1 MKKPIIRPILK
12 IDNPHIARV
21 IRKVLI
27 DFGVPKV
34 GTAYADKALDALYEA
49 YQKPRAIYFVIE
61 LDGQIIGGGGIAK
74 LDNCD
79 ENICELQKMYFLEE
93 ARGKGLGEKMIDHC
107 LDYARKEGFEL
118 CYIETLPYMKAA
130 QKLYIK
136 KGFEYIDGPMGT
148 TGHTSCNIWLTKR
161 L

>member
-1 MKKPIIRPILK
+1 MSTIIREVLEK
-12 IDNPHIARV
+12 DNTALAAV
-21 IRKVLI
+21 IRRVLVDI
-27 DFGVPKV
+27 GVPKI
-34 GTAYADKALDALYEA
+34 GTAYAD
-49 YQKPRAIYFVIE
+49 PE
-61 LDGQIIGGGGIAK
+61 LDYMHKTYLKEKAAYYVLEEKDIIIGGAGIAP
-74 LDNCD
+74 L
-79 ENICELQKMYFLEE
+79 EGGEPTVCELQKMYFLEE

-148 TGHTSCNIWLTKR
+148 TGHISCNVWLTKR

>member
-1 MKKPIIRPILK
+1 MKSTIIREVLEK
-12 IDNPHIARV
+12 DNTALAAV
-21 IRKVLI
+21 IRRVLVDI
-27 DFGVPKV
+27 GVPKI
-34 GTAYADKALDALYEA
+34 GTAYAD
-49 YQKPRAIYFVIE
+49 PE
-61 LDGQIIGGGGIAK
+61 LDYIHKTYLKEKAAYYVLEEKDIIIGGAGIAP
-74 LDNCD
+74 L
-79 ENICELQKMYFLEE
+79 EGGEPTVCELQKMYFLEE

-107 LDYARKEGFEL
+107 LDFARKEGFEL

-148 TGHTSCNIWLTKR
+148 TGHISCNVWLTKR

>member
-1 MKKPIIRPILK
+1 MKSTIIREVLEK
-12 IDNPHIARV
+12 DNTALAAV
-21 IRKVLI
+21 IRRVLVDI
-27 DFGVPKV
+27 GVPKV
-34 GTAYADKALDALYEA
+34 GTAYADPELDYMHKTYLKEKAA
-49 YQKPRAIYFVIE
+49 YFVLKEKGI
-61 LDGQIIGGGGIAK
+61 IIGGAGIAP
-74 LDNCD
+74 L
-79 ENICELQKMYFLEE
+79 EGGEPTVCELQKMYFLEE

>member
-1 MKKPIIRPILK
+1 MKSTIIREVLEK
-12 IDNPHIARV
+12 DNTALAAV
-21 IRKVLI
+21 IRRVLVDI
-27 DFGVPKV
+27 GVPKI
-34 GTAYADKALDALYEA
+34 GTAYADPELDYMHKTYLKEKAA
-49 YQKPRAIYFVIE
+49 YFVLEEKDI
-61 LDGQIIGGGGIAK
+61 IIGGAGIAP
-74 LDNCD
+74 L
-79 ENICELQKMYFLEE
+79 EGGEPTVCELQKMYFLEE

-148 TGHTSCNIWLTKR
+148 TGHTSCNVWLTKR

>member
-1 MKKPIIRPILK
+1 MKSAIIREVLEK
-12 IDNPHIARV
+12 DNTALAAV
-21 IRKVLI
+21 IRRVLI
-27 DFGVPKV
+27 DIGVPKV
-34 GTAYADKALDALYEA
+34 GTAYADPELDYVYKTYLKEKAV
-49 YQKPRAIYFVIE
+49 YFVLEEKGI
-61 LDGQIIGGGGIAK
+61 IIGGAGIAP
-74 LDNCD
+74 LQGG
-79 ENICELQKMYFLEE
+79 EPTVCELQKMYFLEE

-107 LDYARKEGFEL
+107 LDFARKVGFEL

>member
-1 MKKPIIRPILK
+1 MKSTIIREVLEK
-12 IDNPHIARV
+12 DNTALAAV
-21 IRKVLI
+21 IRRVLVDI
-27 DFGVPKV
+27 GVPKI
-34 GTAYADKALDALYEA
+34 GTAYADPELDYMHKTYLKEKAA
-49 YQKPRAIYFVIE
+49 YFVLEEKGI
-61 LDGQIIGGGGIAK
+61 IIGGAGIAP
-74 LDNCD
+74 L
-79 ENICELQKMYFLEE
+79 EGGEPTVCELQKMYFLEE

>member
-1 MKKPIIRPILK
+1 MSTIIREVLEK
-12 IDNPHIARV
+12 DNTALAAV
-21 IRKVLI
+21 IRRVLVDI
-27 DFGVPKV
+27 GVPKI
-34 GTAYADKALDALYEA
+34 GTAYADPELDYMHKTYLKEKAA
-49 YQKPRAIYFVIE
+49 YFVLEEKDI
-61 LDGQIIGGGGIAK
+61 IIGGAGIAP
-74 LDNCD
+74 LEGGEPNV
-79 ENICELQKMYFLEE
+79 CELQKMYFLEE

-148 TGHTSCNIWLTKR
+148 TGHTSCNVWLTKR

>member
-1 MKKPIIRPILK
+1 MKSTIIREVLEK
-12 IDNPHIARV
+12 DNTALAFV
-21 IRKVLI
+21 IRRVLVDI
-27 DFGVPKV
+27 GVPKI
-34 GTAYADKALDALYEA
+34 GTAYADPELDYMHKTYLKEKAA
-49 YQKPRAIYFVIE
+49 YFVLEEKDI
-61 LDGQIIGGGGIAK
+61 IIGGAGIAP
-74 LDNCD
+74 LEGGEPNV
-79 ENICELQKMYFLEE
+79 CELQKMYFLEE

-107 LDYARKEGFEL
+107 LDFARKVGFEL

-148 TGHTSCNIWLTKR
+148 TGHTSCNVWLTKR

>member
-1 MKKPIIRPILK
+1 MKSTIIREVLEK
-12 IDNPHIARV
+12 DNTALAAV
-21 IRKVLI
+21 IRRVLVDI
-27 DFGVPKV
+27 GVPKV
-34 GTAYADKALDALYEA
+34 GTAYADPELDYVYKTYLKEKAV
-49 YQKPRAIYFVIE
+49 YFVLEEKGI
-61 LDGQIIGGGGIAK
+61 IIGGAGIAP
-74 LDNCD
+74 LQGG
-79 ENICELQKMYFLEE
+79 EPTVCELQKMYFLEE

-107 LDYARKEGFEL
+107 LDFARKSDFEL

-148 TGHTSCNIWLTKR
+148 TGHTSCNVWLTKR

>member
-1 MKKPIIRPILK
+1 MKSAIIREVLEK
-12 IDNPHIARV
+12 DNTALAAV
-21 IRKVLI
+21 IRRVLVDI
-27 DFGVPKV
+27 GVPKI
-34 GTAYADKALDALYEA
+34 GTAYADPELDYMHKTYLKEKAA
-49 YQKPRAIYFVIE
+49 YFVLKEKGI
-61 LDGQIIGGGGIAK
+61 IIGGAGIAP
-74 LDNCD
+74 L
-79 ENICELQKMYFLEE
+79 EGGEPSVCELQKMYFLEE

-148 TGHTSCNIWLTKR
+148 TGHTSCNVWLTKK

>member
-1 MKKPIIRPILK
+1 MKSTIIREVLEK
-12 IDNPHIARV
+12 DNTALAAV
-21 IRKVLI
+21 IRRVLVDI
-27 DFGVPKV
+27 GVPKI
-34 GTAYADKALDALYEA
+34 GTAYADPELDYVYKTYLKEKAV
-49 YQKPRAIYFVIE
+49 YFVLEEKGI
-61 LDGQIIGGGGIAK
+61 IIGGAGIAP
-74 LDNCD
+74 LQGG
-79 ENICELQKMYFLEE
+79 EPTVCELQKMYFLEE